1 MTPFSSGY
9 EISSARRSAA
19 ASSPMLIS
27 FSSICAERQEA
38 EGRRWSSGRGAR
50 LEPPPP
56 PRLLQTHLAQRLLL
70 GAQHGPPDD
79 ARKLPARQVV
89 GRKPRLDEL
98 VDKSA

>member
-1 MTPFSSGY
+1 
-9 EISSARRSAA
+9 
-19 ASSPMLIS
+19 MLIS